1 VIAPGSSCPG
11 EESTPL
17 RGAAHRNL
25 NPTSRARRYECPLPP
40 PPHFWPHLFPGEIGP
55 PDGLQPPEK
64 VRYPTAWVNS
74 WKAEGVNFSRVPKL
88 LSDCVDTKI
97 VEQPT
102 LSKDALLSLTSLL
115 AVPRDAAQQV
125 RDNLLQTVVDG
136 CKGGQR
142 GATRASGPD
151 DRKGIHRRAARR
163 NDQSRTDRSHG
174 PHSGDGFQSGRRK
187 R

>member
-1 VIAPGSSCPG
+1 VDESSVG
-11 EESTPL
+11 GLAT
-17 RGAAHRNL
+17 
-25 NPTSRARRYECPLPP
+25 
-40 PPHFWPHLFPGEIGP
+40 
-55 PDGLQPPEK
+55 DLQPESHSARVDDPISAQNTLSAEITHVTVFYPFHPLHGATLQVVRRPKRGDGAVSVVDPTGRRLK
-64 VRYPTAWVNS
+64 VPVWM
-74 WKAEGVNFSRVPKL
+74 L

>member
-1 VIAPGSSCPG
+1 MD
-11 EESTPL
+11 E
-17 RGAAHRNL
+17 
-25 NPTSRARRYECPLPP
+25 
-40 PPHFWPHLFPGEIGP
+40 
-55 PDGLQPPEK
+55 
-64 VRYPTAWVNS
+64 PTAGRLKKGRRQESRNGDGDAAIS
-74 WKAEGVNFSRVPKL
+74 AQNTLSAEITHVTVFYPFHPLHGVTLQVVRRPKRGDGAVSVIDPTGRRLKVPVWML

-163 NDQSRTDRSHG
+163 RDQSRTDRSHG

-187 R
+187 K